1 MEKFDYD
8 ELKSLKTSKFIVNYD
23 LIRRK
28 EEKTVPI
35 KFPKFHILKP
45 ECTIDR
51 SNNKVQ
57 LEKPSSF
64 IDSVRKR
71 QKTESI
77 NEFEEITAHL
87 RSNFMSKLPPKAKTR
102 NRSSQTKT
110 TSLSLTTTS
119 LRDRNSILK
128 IRNQTTKTVYVNL
141 LNGFTSFH
149 TNEVIEDKKRILNLV
164 EETADDETRRFTIA
178 NSLKIETCIRTGTLE
193 EKVSLFE
200 RFKTNYSS
208 DGYLKLSSDLSNE
221 WTEIGCELKHL
232 NKINIGKYLFE
243 ELKVGFF

>member
-8 ELKSLKTSKFIVNYD
+8 ELKSFKTSKFVVNYD

-35 KFPKFHILKP
+35 KFPKFHVLKP

-71 QKTESI
+71 QKTDSI

-87 RSNFMSKLPPKAKTR
+87 RSNFISKLPPKAKTR

-149 TNEVIEDKKRILNLV
+149 TNEVIEDNKRILNLV
-164 EETADDETRRFTIA
+164 EETADDKTRRLTIA
-178 NSLKIETCIRTGTLE
+178 NSLKIETCIRTG
-193 EKVSLFE
+193 LFE
-200 RFKTNYSS
+200 RLQTNYSS
-208 DGYLKLSSDLSNE
+208 DGYFKLSSELSNE

-232 NKINIGKYLFE
+232 NKITIGKYLFE
-243 ELKVGFF
+243 ELKVGFFSFD